1 MFLHQLQYPV
11 IGDHPCTEGVHRY
24 GDRLCH
30 ADGVGYLYLAAA
42 GQPCRHKVLCHISG
56 GIGGAPVNLCW
67 VLPRK
72 CAAPVPGGPAVSVH
86 HDLPARQ
93 SGVPLGASYHE
104 APCGVDQVSGVFVHQ
119 AFRDHLADDFP
130 DDVLLDGVMPD
141 LREVL
146 RGHYH
151 GIHPYRPAVLIF
163 HRHLRLPVRPQV
175 RDIPVLPCLGK
186 LPCEGMGQIDR
197 HGHQLVRFVRGIPE
211 YHPLVA
217 GPKLL
222 LLAPPDLQRPA
233 DTLGN
238 VR

>member
-1 MFLHQLQYPV
+1 M
-11 IGDHPCTEGVHRY
+11 
-24 GDRLCH
+24 
-30 ADGVGYLYLAAA
+30 
-42 GQPCRHKVLCHISG
+42 
-56 GIGGAPVNLCW
+56 
-67 VLPRK
+67 
-72 CAAPVPGGPAVSVH
+72 PGGPAVSVH

-141 LREVL
+141 LREML

-151 GIHPYRPAVLIF
+151 SIHPYRPAVLIF

-186 LPCEGMGQIDR
+186 LPCKGMGQIDR

-238 VR
+238 VRGLAVDGGNDCDRVRIEPETVVPVPNLTDRIAGNCLNVNPLQSPG